1 MFARAQWLFVLA
13 VHNVMKA
20 VRFLATLKRKE
31 EALAM
36 AC

>member
-1 MFARAQWLFVLA
+1 

-20 VRFLATLKRKE
+20 VRFLATLKRRE

-36 AC
+36 AW